1 MTAAEASSSQPGTPI
16 TTEVVKAL
24 QHELGQDWVVGTGTY
39 PQGRR
44 ITAMPWPPTWAPP
57 GKIVIGENA
66 DQVRAEIKRRKE
78 AACGGS

>member
-1 MTAAEASSSQPGTPI
+1 MTTAAVSGRQPGRPI
-16 TTEVVKAL
+16 TTEIVRAL
-24 QHELGQDWVVGTGTY
+24 QRELGKDWVVGTGTY

-66 DQVRAEIKRRKE
+66 DQVRAEIKRRK
-78 AACGGS
+78 AAASDGS